1 MKKEYDLE
9 KLIELAKKA
18 KPVPVEVHKVRSR
31 AKLRVT
37 GDSVLDF
44 VRAAGIKRGRNEVDS
59 SLLYNAYTNFAK
71 EPVSE
76 QIFNRE
82 MQKILHLDGV
92 NYKSNMKIITIEEKI
107 KEYKNDSQKES

>member
-18 KPVPVEVHKVRSR
+18 KPVPVEVHEVRKRTVHKNS
-31 AKLRVT
+31 
-37 GDSVLDF
+37 GNSVLDF

-59 SLLYNAYTNFAK
+59 QLLYNAYSHFAAD
-71 EPVSE
+71 PVSA
-76 QIFNRE
+76 QVFNRE

-92 NYKSNMKIITIEEKI
+92 NYKSNMKIITIEEKL